1 MSAGFPQF
9 EWFGLSIRL
18 MERSALASYNRLF
31 VRGTGTEPMS
41 ESATG
46 LVEDQIRKY
55 GRSSTFEISCL
66 TNMAKVVEE
75 MGQKGISIP
84 AGQMFSIVDK
94 CTEPGTKDT
103 DRVKTIER
111 SAQVV
116 KLGFRPVP
124 HMAARR
130 YRDAGHLKGIVQG
143 LIDAGTDGF
152 LLLAGDPRQPIGAF
166 RSAMDLADTGVF
178 DDARVKTIVFAGHP
192 YGNPNTSR
200 DKTASELRRKNAYA
214 AAHPEKELFLWTQV
228 CYSPSKFMR
237 WVNRLQAEGNKLP
250 VHPGVMLGDVR
261 AKFAFAHGNFVA
273 GRPTH
278 EQIRGYFKMLQIGAA
293 QGIDG
298 IGSLVAPVPMSFI
311 SRMARE
317 AASDKRICGMH
328 YYSGFG
334 AAAVKH
340 AVEVNHMLT
349 TGQFECS
356 GKAVTLRTVQA
367 G

>member
-1 MSAGFPQF
+1 MNQVSMDPVGDQ
-9 EWFGLSIRL
+9 
-18 MERSALASYNRLF
+18 
-31 VRGTGTEPMS
+31 VR
-41 ESATG
+41 A
-46 LVEDQIRKY
+46 Y
-55 GRSSTFEISCL
+55 ARSSTFEVSCL
-66 TNMAKVVEE
+66 TNMAKVAEE
-75 MGQKGISIP
+75 MAAKGISIP
-84 AGQMFSIVDK
+84 AGQVFSIVDK

-103 DRVKTIER
+103 DRIKTIER
-111 SAQVV
+111 SAQLV
-116 KLGFRPVP
+116 KLGYRPVP

-130 YRDAGHLKGIVQG
+130 YRDPAHLKAIVQA
-143 LIDAGTDGF
+143 LLDVGTDGF
-152 LLLAGDPRQPIGAF
+152 LLLAGDPRQPVGAF
-166 RSAMDLADTGVF
+166 QTAMDMADTGVF
-178 DDARVKTIVFAGHP
+178 DDLRVKTIVFAGHP
-192 YGNPNTSR
+192 YGNPNTTA
-200 DKTASELRRKNAYA
+200 DKTATELRRKNAYA
-214 AAHPEKELFLWTQV
+214 AAHPEKEVFLWTQV

-237 WVNRLQAEGNKLP
+237 WLNRLENEGNKLP

-317 AASDKRICGMH
+317 SALDKRICAMH

-340 AVEVNHMLT
+340 ALEVNHMLT
-349 TGQFECS
+349 AGQFTVS
-356 GKAVTLRTVQA
+356 GKAIVLQTAHV

>member
-1 MSAGFPQF
+1 M
-9 EWFGLSIRL
+9 
-18 MERSALASYNRLF
+18 
-31 VRGTGTEPMS
+31 TGTETMT
-41 ESATG
+41 ESASDPVG
-46 LVEDQIRKY
+46 DQIRKY
-55 GRSSTFEISCL
+55 GRSSTYEISSL

-75 MGQKGISIP
+75 MAAKGISISP
-84 AGQMFSIVDK
+84 GQMFSIVDK

-111 SAQVV
+111 SAQLV
-116 KLGFRPVP
+116 KLGFRPIP

-130 YRDAGHLKGIVQG
+130 YRDDAHLKGIVQAM
-143 LIDAGTDGF
+143 LDAGTDGF
-152 LLLAGDPRQPIGAF
+152 LLLAGDPRQPAGTF
-166 RSAMDLADTGVF
+166 QTAMDLADTGVF

-192 YGNPNTSR
+192 YGNPNTTR
-200 DKTASELRRKNAYA
+200 DKTASELRRKNVYA
-214 AAHPEKELFLWTQV
+214 AAHPEKEMFLWTQV

-237 WVNRLQAEGNKLP
+237 WLKRLDDEGNKLP

-317 AASDKRICGMH
+317 AASDQRICGMH

-340 AVEVNHMLT
+340 AIEVNHMLT

-356 GKAVTLRTVQA
+356 GKTVALRTVQA